1 MSDLRAKFLKDVK
14 KDANKAAD
22 VFIRKTKDELRKE
35 FEENMKR
42 KLRRE
47 RFTTKA
53 KQEARGSEG
62 NIQRLRKSKAPP
74 KFTQGRPKKTDNP
87 EKTKP
92 QLYKRAQVVKRRL
105 GRNDNISGMDKTQ
118 LLRYILKHDEPEM
131 KSKFAGTHTRF

>member
-22 VFIRKTKDELRKE
+22 VFIRKTKEEIRKE
-35 FEENMKR
+35 IEEDMKR

-47 RFTTKA
+47 RFTAKA
-53 KQEARGSEG
+53 KREARGGEG
-62 NIQRLRKSKAPP
+62 NIQRIRQTKAPP
-74 KFTQGRPKKTDNP
+74 KFKQGRQKKTDNP

-105 GRNDNISGMDKTQ
+105 GRKDNISGMDKTQ
-118 LLRYILKHDEPEM
+118 LLRYIMKYDEPEM
-131 KSKFAGTHTRF
+131 KSKFAGTHIRF

>member
-22 VFIRKTKDELRKE
+22 IFIRKTKEEIRKE
-35 FEENMKR
+35 IEEDMKR

-53 KQEARGSEG
+53 KREARGAEG
-62 NIQRLRKSKAPP
+62 NIQRMRKSKAPP
-74 KFTQGRPKKTDNP
+74 KFKQGRQKKTDNP

-105 GRNDNISGMDKTQ
+105 GRKDNISSMDKTQ
-118 LLRYILKHDEPEM
+118 LLRYIMKYDEPEM
-131 KSKFAGTHTRF
+131 KSKFAGTHIRF